1 MATTHP
7 IGTGH
12 PGLSSP
18 DRGPSTTRS
27 ASEGTAAG
35 LLVVIGAAVVG
46 IGVVVHMLGRRRAC
60 THRRARHAGAPAGGR
75 APGGDRHDRRRP
87 RPRPGRRLRLV
98 AYGLLGLAAVVA
110 CVVAVAVGL
119 QHLTATGR
127 PAWHDRAGRSEGG
140 ERCRWGWSVGS
151 GRGAA
156 AGTA

>member
-18 DRGPSTTRS
+18 DRGPATTRS

-46 IGVVVHMLGRRRAC
+46 IGVVVHMWAADAGQTIAVLGMLVLL
-60 THRRARHAGAPAGGR
+60 PAAVLQAVIGMIDGVR
-75 APGGDRHDRRRP
+75 DHDQVGESRSA
-87 RPRPGRRLRLV
+87 

-119 QHLTATGR
+119 
-127 PAWHDRAGRSEGG
+127 
-140 ERCRWGWSVGS
+140 
-151 GRGAA
+151 
-156 AGTA
+156 